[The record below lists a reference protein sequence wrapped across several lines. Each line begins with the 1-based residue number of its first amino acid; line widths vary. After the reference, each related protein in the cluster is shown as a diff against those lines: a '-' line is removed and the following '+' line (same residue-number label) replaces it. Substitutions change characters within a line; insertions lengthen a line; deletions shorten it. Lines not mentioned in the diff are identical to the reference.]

1 MARARSSAPA
11 ASPREAPAD
20 AGGRLEARLVNR
32 VAALEGLGPRVA
44 TFLDGI
50 GASARER
57 YAVELVLEEA
67 FMNIVRHAFDDG
79 AEHHVDLSLRAE
91 PGRLV
96 LELVDDGTPFDPA
109 GHAATPRPTSIETAR
124 PGGLGLPLMWRYV
137 DSLQYRREAGR
148 NRLTLVLARR

>member
-1 MARARSSAPA
+1 MARVRSSAPA
-11 ASPREAPAD
+11 ASPREAPAG

-32 VAALEGLGPRVA
+32 VGALEGLGPRIA
-44 TFLDGI
+44 TFLDDI

-79 AEHHVDLSLRAE
+79 AEHLVDLSLRAE

-96 LELVDDGTPFDPA
+96 LELVDDGMRFDPA
-109 GHAATPRPTSIETAR
+109 GHAAPPRAISIQTAR